1 MKRIALLLVVILA
14 LVSSFALAEDITY
27 PSRGVDVP
35 ATVIVPEGQDEINLV
50 VMMHGHGG
58 SRDEYL
64 GFPVVAQALADKGIA
79 TIRMDFPGCGASTEP
94 FTQNDM
100 TNMKADVLA
109 AIDYMKAN
117 YKVDDIGL
125 FGYSMGGRIALEL
138 LAEKAVDPEAVVL
151 LAPAA
156 DNEDLKKL
164 FGGHDAWEEMYEK
177 AKADGFYTFTTIYG
191 QVQDLSAK
199 WFEDLAVYEDVA
211 ADAAKAWDE
220 DDVLVICGSDDEA
233 VDPENVSKVVAEKL
247 GGQVVD
253 ATGEGHGY
261 GFYTEDDDTVRNLV
275 ATATADFFAKE
286 LD

>member
-1 MKRIALLLVVILA
+1 MKRIASLILVVFLLLA
-14 LVSSFALAEDITY
+14 SCALAENITY
-27 PSRGVDVP
+27 TSRGVEVP
-35 ATVIVPEGQDEINLV
+35 ATVEVPEGKGEINLV

-64 GFPVVAQALADKGIA
+64 GFPVIAQALKDRGIA
-79 TIRMDFPGCGASTEP
+79 TIRMDFPGCGESAEP
-94 FTQNDM
+94 FTENNL

-117 YKVDDIGL
+117 YDVDDIGL

-138 LAEKAVDPEAVVL
+138 LAEKKVDPDAVVL

-156 DNEDLKKL
+156 DNEDLTGL
-164 FGGHDAWEEMYEK
+164 FGGPEAWDEMHAK
-177 AKADGFYTFTTIYG
+177 AQADGFFTFTTIYG

-199 WFEDLAVYEDVA
+199 WFDDLAIYADVA
-211 ADAAKAWDE
+211 TDAAKAWDE
-220 DDVLVICGSDDEA
+220 DDALVICGSDDEA
-233 VDPENVSKVVAEKL
+233 VNPETVSKVVAQKL
-247 GGQVVD
+247 GAKVAD

-275 ATATADFFAKE
+275 AKTTADFFAE
-286 LD
+286 HLD

>member
-1 MKRIALLLVVILA
+1 MKHYIALLVTVLL
-14 LVSSFALAEDITY
+14 LVSSLALAESITY
-27 PSRGVDVP
+27 PSRGVEVP
-35 ATVIVPEGQDEINLV
+35 ATIEVPEGKDEINLV
-50 VMMHGHGG
+50 VIMHGHGG

-79 TIRMDFPGCGASTEP
+79 SIRMDFPGCGESSEP
-94 FTQNDM
+94 FTENNL

-138 LAEKAVDPEAVVL
+138 LAEKAVDPDAVVL

-156 DNEDLKKL
+156 DNEDLKNL
-164 FGGHDAWEEMYEK
+164 FGGHDAWDEMYEK

-199 WFEDLAVYEDVA
+199 WFEDFTVYTDVA
-211 ADAAKAWDE
+211 SDAAKAWDE
-220 DDVLVICGSDDEA
+220 DDALVICGSDDEA
-233 VDPENVSKVVAEKL
+233 VNPETVSKVVADKL
-247 GGQVVD
+247 NAEVVD
-253 ATGEGHGY
+253 ASGEGHGY

-275 ATATADFFAKE
+275 ANTAADFFAE
-286 LD
+286 HLD